1 MSRTFVRSAL
11 GARVGLAALS
21 LLGVALGSTRPAMA
35 LSQAD
40 FEGTALETICQDAC
54 VGLPA
59 LDGSDL
65 TFPWAVRA
73 RVDDLD
79 IRLHTTGRVHLLGP
93 IRATGSVTLLSDTS
107 IAVMDGV
114 AIDVGETLTIST
126 LGDLDLLSGEITIG
140 PDRIDL
146 DEPRADL
153 AEVVERHA
161 IGLDGAV
168 LLAYIIAIPAN
179 EIVIPTILM
188 LSVLGKGAA
197 VGAGAGVIFQ
207 LDSLHATGELL
218 RQAGWTLQTAVS
230 LMLFSLI
237 HNPCSTTIYTMWKET
252 RSARWTAVAALL
264 PLLLGFVVTFFVTQ
278 VWRLFG

>member
-65 TFPWAVRA
+65 TFSWAARA

-140 PDRIDL
+140 RDRIDL
-146 DEPRADL
+146 GEVRTPPDGDITIGAGGVVIASALSAADPAGPTWPALAIARDGDLYLDLSGVQLARLEIKAAGGIVIGASESVPVPEPTPALLAALGLAVLAGLRPRA
-153 AEVVERHA
+153 R
-161 IGLDGAV
+161 
-168 LLAYIIAIPAN
+168 
-179 EIVIPTILM
+179 
-188 LSVLGKGAA
+188 
-197 VGAGAGVIFQ
+197 GV
-207 LDSLHATGELL
+207 
-218 RQAGWTLQTAVS
+218 
-230 LMLFSLI
+230 
-237 HNPCSTTIYTMWKET
+237 
-252 RSARWTAVAALL
+252 ARVRAH
-264 PLLLGFVVTFFVTQ
+264 G
-278 VWRLFG
+278 R